1 MANAAPGEVQYE
13 PISLAGKYDILPDM
27 PLPALNGPGGPAY
40 AVRGIR
46 ERRMELFALVCNAGV
61 PPRMEILSAM
71 RGVEHPAMM
80 RLLDFGVV
88 DWTPDGSRRLVLI
101 LEKPGG
107 KQLMPSLAD
116 TRDPMPEDQLT
127 RLVLLPLCSAL
138 KETSSRGIV
147 HGDVRPTNLFIRENG
162 GNALMLG
169 ECVSGL
175 PSYTQPIMM
184 LTIERAMAQPGGR
197 GSGTVADDLYALGVT
212 ALILLLGRNPVKQ
225 LDDDQVLQAKVD
237 RGSYPAL
244 AGSSRVSISLMEPLR
259 GLLSD
264 DPKQRWTL
272 NDLDLWLSGR
282 RLSPKQP
289 QVPRKAARP
298 FEFGG
303 TDHWHCRALAR
314 AFARNPSAAAPMIDA
329 GELDRWLRRSLGDDA
344 RAEVVGNA
352 ITTAAAAGRAGSH
365 EERLVGRVGMALD
378 PAAPIR
384 YKQKSVMVD
393 GLGGALAD
401 AMIRGESPQALAEI
415 IAAQLPMF
423 WVNVQPEFRPEHV
436 PIVQSYDA
444 QRSILERP
452 GSGFGIERVLYELN
466 PMLPC
471 ISQML
476 RGQFV
481 MTPHDLLQ
489 ALDQVATHSD
499 RSREPLDRHIAA
511 FLAARCRKLDERL
524 LGLTA
529 GAEPVRRV
537 SAILHILS
545 DAQRRYGPA
554 ELPHLCAWMVELIEP
569 AFERF
574 HNRTQRSRLKAE
586 AEKAA
591 HDGDLTVIMKLI
603 DDPKAI
609 RKDESGFAAA
619 QVTYQK
625 INVEVEQLHRE
636 IAGRAEMSETLG
648 RQVAAVVSSVLA
660 TALLVVIVLLTLT
673 RA

>member
-175 PSYTQPIMM
+175 PSYTQPIMI

-259 GLLSD
+259 GL
-264 DPKQRWTL
+264 
-272 NDLDLWLSGR
+272 
-282 RLSPKQP
+282 
-289 QVPRKAARP
+289 
-298 FEFGG
+298 
-303 TDHWHCRALAR
+303 
-314 AFARNPSAAAPMIDA
+314 
-329 GELDRWLRRSLGDDA
+329 
-344 RAEVVGNA
+344 
-352 ITTAAAAGRAGSH
+352 
-365 EERLVGRVGMALD
+365 
-378 PAAPIR
+378 
-384 YKQKSVMVD
+384 
-393 GLGGALAD
+393 
-401 AMIRGESPQALAEI
+401 
-415 IAAQLPMF
+415 
-423 WVNVQPEFRPEHV
+423 
-436 PIVQSYDA
+436 
-444 QRSILERP
+444 
-452 GSGFGIERVLYELN
+452 
-466 PMLPC
+466 
-471 ISQML
+471 
-476 RGQFV
+476 
-481 MTPHDLLQ
+481 
-489 ALDQVATHSD
+489 
-499 RSREPLDRHIAA
+499 
-511 FLAARCRKLDERL
+511 
-524 LGLTA
+524 
-529 GAEPVRRV
+529 
-537 SAILHILS
+537 
-545 DAQRRYGPA
+545 
-554 ELPHLCAWMVELIEP
+554 
-569 AFERF
+569 
-574 HNRTQRSRLKAE
+574 
-586 AEKAA
+586 
-591 HDGDLTVIMKLI
+591 
-603 DDPKAI
+603 
-609 RKDESGFAAA
+609 
-619 QVTYQK
+619 
-625 INVEVEQLHRE
+625 
-636 IAGRAEMSETLG
+636 
-648 RQVAAVVSSVLA
+648 
-660 TALLVVIVLLTLT
+660 
-673 RA
+673 